1 MTVMSKG
8 VPLNSKIKWVMRR
21 GGFEAF
27 FTEPP
32 LVIVYQEFNRLTVIH
47 YVALRWSEMSKSIS
61 CQTKAVSTL
70 CQANM

>member
-1 MTVMSKG
+1 MG
-8 VPLNSKIKWVMRR
+8 HEE

-27 FTEPP
+27 FTQPP

-47 YVALRWSEMSKSIS
+47 YVALRWSEMSQSIS
-61 CQTKAVSTL
+61 CLAKAVGTS